1 MIYAM
6 SDTGLISNLEIAS
19 DLSELVGVE
28 RLINDVCV
36 HLGLEEEYYGN
47 ILIAVTEA
55 VNNAIIHGNKNDK
68 NKLVFISAYE
78 SDLEFW
84 FLIKDDGRGFDFT
97 NLPDPTSPENI
108 LLENGRGIFLM
119 NNLAD
124 KIDFLSGGSVVKV
137 VFSK

>member
-68 NKLVFISAYE
+68 NKRVLISAYE

-124 KIDFLSGGSVVKV
+124 KIDFLSGGSEVKV